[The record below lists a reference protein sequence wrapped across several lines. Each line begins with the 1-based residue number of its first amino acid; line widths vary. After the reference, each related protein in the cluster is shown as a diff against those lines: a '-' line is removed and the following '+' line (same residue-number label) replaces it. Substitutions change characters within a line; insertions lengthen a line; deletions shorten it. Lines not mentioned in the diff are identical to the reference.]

1 MRKKIVLLATI
12 VSLIALAGI
21 LIFTRQPETRF
32 DGERISNPGRYTLR
46 FDRMNMTDSETMA
59 LAEGDALH
67 VSWQIESGRV
77 DIAIGIEGEEAIYRA
92 DDRPAGDKADFDV
105 EIPKTGSYT
114 ITVSAREAKGQIE
127 FMKTDNQQHNGE

>member
-21 LIFTRQPETRF
+21 LIFTRPPESRF

-46 FDRMNMTDSETMA
+46 FDRMNTVQSETMA

-77 DIAIGIEGEEAIYRA
+77 DIAIGMEGEEAIYRA
-92 DDRPAGDKADFDV
+92 DDRPAGDKADFYV
-105 EIPKTGSYT
+105 EIPQTGSYT
-114 ITVSAREAKGQIE
+114 IAVSAREAKGRVE
-127 FMKTDNQQHNGE
+127 FMKTDNTKE

>member
-1 MRKKIVLLATI
+1 MQKKILLLCILGA
-12 VSLIALAGI
+12 LIAISGI
-21 LIFTRQPETRF
+21 MIFTHQPETRF

-67 VSWQIESGRV
+67 VSWQIESGHV
-77 DIAIGIEGEEAIYRA
+77 DIVIGMEGKDAVYRA

-127 FMKTDNQQHNGE
+127 FMKTDNQQHKGE

>member
-21 LIFTRQPETRF
+21 LIFTRQPESRF

-77 DIAIGIEGEEAIYRA
+77 DIAIGIEGEEAITGPMTVPPGTRQFFMWRFPKR
-92 DDRPAGDKADFDV
+92 DHTRSPSPRGWRRDRL
-105 EIPKTGSYT
+105 SL
-114 ITVSAREAKGQIE
+114 
-127 FMKTDNQQHNGE
+127 

>member
-1 MRKKIVLLATI
+1 MRKKIILLFVVIA
-12 VSLIALAGI
+12 LIALAVI
-21 LIFTRQPETRF
+21 LIFTRQLETRF
-32 DGERISNPGRYTLR
+32 DGEQISNPGCFALR
-46 FDRMNMTDSETMA
+46 FDRMNGTDSETMA

-92 DDRPAGDKADFDV
+92 DDRPAGDKADFYV
-105 EIPKTGSYT
+105 EIPQTGSYT

-127 FMKTDNQQHNGE
+127 FMKMENEGE